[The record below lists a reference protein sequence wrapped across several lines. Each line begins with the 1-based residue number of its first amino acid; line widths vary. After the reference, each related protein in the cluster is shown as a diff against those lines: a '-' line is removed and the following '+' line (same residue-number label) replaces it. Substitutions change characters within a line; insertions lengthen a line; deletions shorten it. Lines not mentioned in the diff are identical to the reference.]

1 MNKGIF
7 PIFLMALALVTSC
20 SDETTI
26 FIDEQ
31 KSSIFEENDA
41 IKLAGSVNF
50 DNAGVLDITI
60 DENYSGKRTS
70 KAVDE
75 PAGNY
80 PLTLITQ
87 VNPPTYGPITGL
99 TAAHVYVEDDFA
111 YVAYNTA
118 GEDYSGAIDIIN
130 VSDPNNPAVT
140 SRVVYSNADINS
152 LQYSKGFLYAV
163 GGMDATSSFTALSNS
178 FVTKIPVF
186 SGVMDTDAG
195 VIYGFQAG
203 DNATDIVIDGNE
215 AYVTSGKDGT
225 ITIYDTKDLDIKKEE
240 AFSDLRSLA
249 FDNNK
254 IALLDATMGI
264 RVLDDNLKLKK
275 EIAID
280 TDFGLYTKRS
290 IDFIGDKIIVAEGSK
305 GAGVYSYDTGALL
318 QYIPV
323 IIDPNVA
330 PTGDIVNNAVAIN
343 EDMVLMANGGAGLS
357 ISDDEGNTTEPYGV
371 IQLNGSI
378 NYVQTVGDYA
388 FAAAGQEG
396 LLIIKLNRLSLS
408 LAAQCSSL
416 LEYNGSSK
424 LDIDEGEDA
433 AFSGAKSFNYIKVEK
448 EASLLLCGSWTVSND
463 LDIKEDA
470 VFAMNG
476 SISVGRN
483 KRQKEIKVEKGAT
496 FRVEGNVTIYGD
508 LILEDNST
516 IEFIG
521 EDSVINIFGEVE
533 IKDNVSVLG
542 TFIDIQNKF

>member
-1 MNKGIF
+1 MKRGIF
-7 PIFLMALALVTSC
+7 SVFLTACVLVTSC

-31 KSSIFEENDA
+31 QSNIFEESDA

-60 DENYSGKRTS
+60 DGNYSGKRAS
-70 KAVDE
+70 KAAEE

-80 PLTLITQ
+80 PMTLIAQ
-87 VNPPTYGPITGL
+87 VNSPTYGPITSL
-99 TAAHVYVEDDFA
+99 TAAHVYVEDNYA

-130 VSDPNNPAVT
+130 VADPNNPTVT
-140 SRVVYSNADINS
+140 SRVVYANADINS
-152 LQYSKGFLYAV
+152 LQYSDGFLYAV

-178 FVTKIPVF
+178 FITKIPVF
-186 SGVMDTDAG
+186 GGVMDTNAG

-215 AYVTSGKDGT
+215 AYVTSGKDGS

-240 AFSDLRSLA
+240 AFADLRSLA
-249 FDNNK
+249 FNK
-254 IALLDATMGI
+254 NKVALLDAALGI
-264 RVLDDNLKLKK
+264 RVLDDKLKLKK
-275 EIAID
+275 EIPVD

-290 IDFIGDKIIVAEGSK
+290 IDFIGDKIILAEGEK
-305 GAGVYSYDTGALL
+305 GAGVYSYDSGSLL
-318 QYIPV
+318 QYIP
-323 IIDPNVA
+323 IITDPLNP
-330 PTGDIVNNAVAIN
+330 PTGDMVTNAVAIN

-371 IQLNGSI
+371 MQLDGSI

-396 LLIIKLNRLSLS
+396 LQIIKLNRLSLS

-416 LEYNGSSK
+416 AEYNGSSK
-424 LDIDEGEDA
+424 LVIKEGEETG
-433 AFSGAKSFNYIKVEK
+433 FSGSKRFNSIKVEK
-448 EASLLLCGSWTVSND
+448 EASLLMCGSWTVSND
-463 LDIKEDA
+463 VDIKDDA
-470 VFAMNG
+470 LLELNG
-476 SISVGRN
+476 SMSVGRN
-483 KRQKEIKVEKGAT
+483 KKRKEIKVQKRAT
-496 FRVEGNVTIYGD
+496 FRVEGNLTIYGD
-508 LILEDNST
+508 LNLEDDST

-521 EDSVINIFGEVE
+521 EDSVINIFGKVNMGN
-533 IKDNVSVLG
+533 NVSVLG
-542 TFIDIQNKF
+542 TFQDVQNKF

>member
-1 MNKGIF
+1 MKKGIF
-7 PIFLMALALVTSC
+7 PIFLLALVLVTSC

-31 KSSIFEENDA
+31 QSSIFEENDV

-60 DENYSGKRTS
+60 DENYTGKRTL

-87 VNPPTYGPITGL
+87 ISPPTYGPITSL
-99 TAAHVYVEDDFA
+99 TATHVFVEDDYA

-130 VSDPNNPAVT
+130 VADPNNPTVT

-152 LQYSKGFLYAV
+152 LQYSNGFLYAV

-178 FVTKIPVF
+178 FITKIPVF

-203 DNATDIVIDGNE
+203 DNATDIVLDGNE

-225 ITIYDTKDLDIKKEE
+225 ITVYDTNDLNIKKEE
-240 AFSDLRSLA
+240 AFTDLRSLA
-249 FDNNK
+249 FDKNK
-254 IALLDATMGI
+254 VALLDASMGI

-305 GAGVYSYDTGALL
+305 GAGVYSYDSGALL
-318 QYIPV
+318 QYIPI
-323 IIDPNVA
+323 IIDPLVS
-330 PTGDIVNNAVAIN
+330 PIGDIVNNAVAIN
-343 EDMVLMANGGAGLS
+343 QDMVLMANGGAGLS

-371 IQLNGSI
+371 IQLDGSI
-378 NYVQTVGDYA
+378 NYVQTKGDYA
-388 FAAAGQEG
+388 FAAAGQQG
-396 LLIIKLNRLSLS
+396 LQIIKLNRLSLS

-416 LEYNGSSK
+416 IEYNGSSK
-424 LDIDEGEDA
+424 LVINVGDDI
-433 AFSGAKSFNYIKVEK
+433 AFSGAKSFNSIKVEG
-448 EASLLLCGSWTVSND
+448 SLLMCGSWTVRND
-463 LDIKEDA
+463 VDIKDDA
-470 VFAMNG
+470 LMEMNG
-476 SISVGRN
+476 SISVGSN
-483 KRQKEIKVEKGAT
+483 KKKKEIKVEKRAT

-508 LILEDNST
+508 LNLEDDST

-521 EDSVINIFGEVE
+521 EGSVINIFGKV
-533 IKDNVSVLG
+533 KMGDNVSVLG
-542 TFIDIQNKF
+542 TFVDVQNKF